1 MKINEISIS
10 QDIKTFLISDLEK
23 LIAKYNWHF
32 LGRGFEA
39 AVAEH
44 PNKKY
49 VLKIF
54 KAESFYNH
62 FVRLAQRYKNNQH
75 FPKFYSK
82 VKTIPGA
89 SHWHFIRMEKLEPI
103 TDELLLSQYQ
113 SELFYLCESAKK
125 SWIPGGLLMY
135 NKELKAIAGKE
146 YNFNYNP
153 LQTPQPEIWQ
163 YIQQPPAKWKQAA
176 DAVTKLAG
184 KMNLI
189 NLDLHETNFMRRGET
204 LVFLDP
210 YVE

>member
-1 MKINEISIS
+1 MQINEISIS
-10 QDIKTFLISDLEK
+10 QDIKTLLISDIEK

-32 LGRGFEA
+32 LGSGHEA

-44 PNKKY
+44 PNKTY

-54 KAESFYNH
+54 KAESFYNY
-62 FVRLAQRYKNNQH
+62 FVRLAQHYQNNPH

-103 TDELLLSQYQ
+103 TDELLLSEYQ
-113 SELFYLCESAKK
+113 PELFYLCESAKK
-125 SWIPGGLLMY
+125 ALLPGGLMMY

-146 YNFNYNP
+146 YNFDYNP
-153 LQTPQPEIWQ
+153 LQKPQPEIWE
-163 YIQQPPAKWKQAA
+163 YVSQPWEKWKQAA
-176 DAVTKLAG
+176 DAVTKQAARL
-184 KMNLI
+184 KLL
-189 NLDLHETNFMRRGET
+189 NLDLHEANFMRRGET